1 MRLSA
6 CLNKVVFLFLIFL
19 CYTVR
24 ADEVCWFFSVSIAT
38 RRYLHQHAGLTV
50 ANCSA
55 ANYRGQFDP
64 LQIPAV
70 KPETCS
76 LWDTCST
83 NTSNWLHNPWCSAL
97 LSLSFLPLWG
107 ACPRILH
114 VDFSGTW
121 RTGAEQL
128 SSTCCTTLRCLCAH
142 SVPEHLL
149 AFTVCLHCVE
159 PPLLLF
165 LTPLPP
171 SVAHLFSPSP
181 SLCLSPHEILQYAS
195 KFPDA
200 DSLLSRFSFKASDFF
215 FNRFYRREN
224 HESLSADAAA
234 VPSPPSPPLQTE
246 SQLFLGVLSFF
257 QHDFKKL
264 SVRIFAVWSLLL
276 LFFLLLL
283 LSLRASPIDAEN
295 LHQEDTD
302 VDQDNIVY

>member
-1 MRLSA
+1 MQVWLSQTAQQPITEASLILCRFLQSNLRPARCETPAAQTRRTGYITHDAVRFFRSRSCRCGARVRGSFMWILAELDGQGPSSSARPAARLSA
-6 CLNKVVFLFLIFL
+6 
-19 CYTVR
+19 
-24 ADEVCWFFSVSIAT
+24 VCAHI
-38 RRYLHQHAGLTV
+38 Q
-50 ANCSA
+50 
-55 ANYRGQFDP
+55 YR
-64 LQIPAV
+64 
-70 KPETCS
+70 
-76 LWDTCST
+76 
-83 NTSNWLHNPWCSAL
+83 
-97 LSLSFLPLWG
+97 
-107 ACPRILH
+107 
-114 VDFSGTW
+114 
-121 RTGAEQL
+121 
-128 SSTCCTTLRCLCAH
+128 STCWLLQSVCTA
-142 SVPEHLL
+142 SN
-149 AFTVCLHCVE
+149 

>member
-1 MRLSA
+1 MQVWLSQTAQQPITEASLILCRFLQSNLRPARCETPAAQTRRTGYITHDAVRFFRSRSCRCGARVRGSFMWILAELDGQGPSSSARPAARLSA
-6 CLNKVVFLFLIFL
+6 
-19 CYTVR
+19 
-24 ADEVCWFFSVSIAT
+24 VCAHIQYRSTCWLLQSVCTAS
-38 RRYLHQHAGLTV
+38 
-50 ANCSA
+50 NPPSSSS
-55 ANYRGQFDP
+55 
-64 LQIPAV
+64 
-70 KPETCS
+70 S
-76 LWDTCST
+76 LPS
-83 NTSNWLHNPWCSAL
+83 LP
-97 LSLSFLPLWG
+97 LSLTYFLPL
-107 ACPRILH
+107 P
-114 VDFSGTW
+114 
-121 RTGAEQL
+121 L
-128 SSTCCTTLRCLCAH
+128 S
-142 SVPEHLL
+142 VFLL
-149 AFTVCLHCVE
+149 
-159 PPLLLF
+159 
-165 LTPLPP
+165 
-171 SVAHLFSPSP
+171 
-181 SLCLSPHEILQYAS
+181 LQYAS